1 MGVVCFLFFKG
12 DRMAIKGI
20 EKIKIPIRAT
30 ELTIEA
36 VEPYLETIFR
46 EFSANAEKIRK
57 DYNIYRLNS
66 SILSKTRKNGD
77 TDVNNIV
84 AIPNIRSAIEWKLGY
99 TIGNPIKYAQIKET
113 ETNDIEILN
122 KHFRGK
128 KPNVNSKEHA
138 WAYATGVGYTFIEPK
153 STIDELNKEAP
164 FNIYHIESDKCAKV
178 YSAYLGEEQLFDII
192 YTEYQEIDS
201 KKQKQTIKVMQLY
214 FPKFLYTY
222 EKGNRYI
229 EWTRTNTETRGLYQK
244 LPLTEK
250 RFNADGIGIVATAQ
264 DMTDTMDLLI
274 SSGLDNVQ
282 EIVNEFFIYYNVE
295 LGEDETEMATTHKN
309 ARKNG
314 AINLN
319 SASKD
324 FPAKVETITPKLSLT
339 EVRELYGVVNEAFHE
354 LIGYPFGMSNTN
366 SGGTTKSGSEVAN
379 GWDNAYTRALQET
392 NFATEADYEQLEK
405 IMWIE
410 KNTPNSQ
417 IELDTY
423 DILIKY
429 IFDMTDNILTKS
441 QAFGTFI
448 NYMHPTDALRLT
460 KLSGDPEAEGM
471 KIANSEIYKAF
482 LASKQPNIMG
492 ESLNIKPQRSGEQT
506 QTKAEKP

>member
-1 MGVVCFLFFKG
+1 
-12 DRMAIKGI
+12 MATKGI
-20 EKIKIPIRAT
+20 EKIKIPIKAT

-36 VEPYLETIFR
+36 VEPYLETIFNQ
-46 EFSANAEKIRK
+46 FNSNAQKIRK
-57 DYNIYRLNS
+57 DYDVYRLNS
-66 SILSKTRKNGD
+66 NILGKTRKTGD

-84 AIPNIRSAIEWKLGY
+84 AIPNIRSAIEWKIGY

-128 KPNVNSKEHA
+128 KSNVNAKEHT
-138 WAYATGVGYTFIEPK
+138 WVYATGVGYTFIEPK
-153 STIDELNKEAP
+153 SYEVDVKNEAP

-178 YSAYLGEEQLFDII
+178 YSAYLGEEQLFDIL
-192 YTEYQEIDS
+192 YTEYQKID
-201 KKQKQTIKVMQLY
+201 QKGNKETIKVMDIY
-214 FPKFLYTY
+214 FPQFLYTY
-222 EKGNRYI
+222 EKSFKYPV
-229 EWTRTNTETRGLYQK
+229 WSRTNTQQRGLYRH

-250 RFNADGIGIVATAQ
+250 RFNADGIGIVALAQ
-264 DMTDTMDLLI
+264 DMTDTMDMLI

-282 EIVNEFFIYYNVE
+282 EVVNEFFVYYNVD
-295 LGEDETEMATTHKN
+295 LGDNDQEKAEAHKN

-314 AINLN
+314 AIVLN
-319 SASKD
+319 SESKD
-324 FPAKVETITPKLSLT
+324 FQAKVDTITPKLSLT

-392 NFATEADYEQLEK
+392 NYATEADYEQLEK

-410 KNTPNSQ
+410 HNTPNGQ
-417 IELDTY
+417 IELTTY
-423 DILIKY
+423 DVLIKY

-441 QAFGTFI
+441 QAFGTLI
-448 NYMHPTDALRLT
+448 NYMHPVDALRYT
-460 KLSGDPEAEGM
+460 KMSGDPEAEGM

-482 LASKQPNIMG
+482 LQSKIPQKPDIQG
-492 ESLNIKPQRSGEQT
+492 ENLNIDNS
-506 QTKAEKP
+506 EKN